1 MTTDSAHLRSK
12 QPRSVVAGPYG
23 HPFHGIL
30 VTIPIGSWIASLIF
44 DIAALTTGDVDGY
57 SSGARLLVAIG
68 ILGALL
74 AGVVGLI
81 DLSQLEKGT
90 RVRTIGLI
98 HMSLNLVAIALF
110 STSFA
115 LRAGVDGTSI
125 PGMAVGIA
133 GLTVLAASG
142 FLGGELAYRY
152 GVRVAD
158 EGTQGQGFTT
168 G

>member
-30 VTIPIGSWIASLIF
+30 VTIPIGSWIASLVF

-57 SSGARLLVAIG
+57 SGGARLLVAIG

-90 RVRTIGLI
+90 RVRKIGLI

-110 STSFA
+110 SISFA
-115 LRAGVDGTSI
+115 LRSGVDGTSI
-125 PGMAVGIA
+125 PGMVVGIA

-158 EGTQGQGFTT
+158 EGTQKQGFTA

>member
-1 MTTDSAHLRSK
+1 MTTESAHLRSK

-44 DIAALTTGDVDGY
+44 DIGALATGDHDY

-74 AGVVGLI
+74 AGLVGLI
-81 DLSQLEKGT
+81 DLSQLEKAT
-90 RVRTIGLI
+90 RARKIGLT

-110 STSFA
+110 TVSFV
-115 LRAGVDGTSI
+115 LRSGVEGSSI
-125 PGMAVGIA
+125 GGMVVGIA
-133 GLTVLAASG
+133 GLVVLSASG

-158 EGTQGQGFTT
+158 EETQRQGFTT

>member
-1 MTTDSAHLRSK
+1 MTTESAHLRSK
-12 QPRSVVAGPYG
+12 RPRSAIAGPYG

-30 VTIPIGSWIASLIF
+30 VTIPIGSWVASLIF
-44 DIAALTTGDVDGY
+44 DIAALATGDDDY

-90 RVRTIGLI
+90 RVRKIGLI

-115 LRAGVDGTSI
+115 LRSGVEDTSI
-125 PGMAVGIA
+125 PGMVVGIA

-158 EGTQGQGFTT
+158 EETQKQGFTAV
-168 G
+168 